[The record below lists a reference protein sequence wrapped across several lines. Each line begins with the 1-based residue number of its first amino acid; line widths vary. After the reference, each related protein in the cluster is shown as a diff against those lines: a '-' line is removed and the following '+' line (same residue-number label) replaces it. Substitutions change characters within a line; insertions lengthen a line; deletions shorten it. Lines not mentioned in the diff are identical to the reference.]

1 MSETSSSTVPPWQ
14 TPEGIASLHNFE
26 VTTLPLSLTLQM
38 DASPLVKERRDLNP
52 HNFKRGSRSIAR
64 RVGRGPVK
72 GAACARITLGCA
84 WNVVTPSFCLGE
96 TFGYPNHLPIL
107 APLLTLAPA
116 SIATVQIVV
125 IRKGPWPLPPSSLL
139 KVTATPSTSLLRC
152 GAAVAPPAAP
162 RQS

>member
-52 HNFKRGSRSIAR
+52 NNFERCSSSIAR

-107 APLLTLAPA
+107 DLLAPGA
-116 SIATVQIVV
+116 PVSSIPYRSSYLWRTMAAAAEHTAEGD
-125 IRKGPWPLPPSSLL
+125 RHTDYPS
-139 KVTATPSTSLLRC
+139 
-152 GAAVAPPAAP
+152 PAL
-162 RQS
+162 